1 MKNKLRIGA
10 VNWDAGLPAD
20 TYFGHY
26 TLNTLGNEKYAERL
40 PYYATKDENGGYSI
54 PMRSRE
60 QYDEELRMAADA
72 GIDFFM
78 YCWYPDGE
86 EPRTIGTEAY
96 DYLAKPISEL
106 NAMRKLYKIGRA
118 SCRERVCCAV

>member
-54 PMRSRE
+54 PMRTRE
-60 QYDEELRMAADA
+60 QYDRELAMAADA
-72 GIDFFM
+72 AGPVAAHF
-78 YCWYPDGE
+78 
-86 EPRTIGTEAY
+86 R
-96 DYLAKPISEL
+96 
-106 NAMRKLYKIGRA
+106 RRA
-118 SCRERVCCAV
+118 VIIVKNHLHVTALLRLF